1 MGSLLITLLS
11 CVGIRRRTF
20 LKRFSQFSKLHLN
33 DKNKMKATL
42 LLCVILG
49 VIAATAAPTED
60 AGAKI
65 KEGFNSVGEGIKDG
79 FGDAQNAI
87 DDQLG
92 GTCFTSDDCSF
103 YQSCEMASCK
113 ITNTAWIVIAVV
125 AGLLVLG
132 SLACICCCVKK
143 VFCCGN

>member
-1 MGSLLITLLS
+1 M
-11 CVGIRRRTF
+11 
-20 LKRFSQFSKLHLN
+20 
-33 DKNKMKATL
+33 MKATL

-60 AGAKI
+60 AGNKI

-87 DDQLG
+87 NDHLG
-92 GTCFTSDDCSF
+92 GTCLTDDQCSF
-103 YQSCEMASCK
+103 YQSCELPNCK
-113 ITNTAWIVIAVV
+113 VTTWAWIVIAVV

-132 SLACICCCVKK
+132 VISCICCCVKK
-143 VFCCGN
+143 IFCCGN

>member
-1 MGSLLITLLS
+1 MGE
-11 CVGIRRRTF
+11 F
-20 LKRFSQFSKLHLN
+20 PKLHLN
-33 DKNKMKATL
+33 DENKMKATL

-60 AGAKI
+60 AATKI

-79 FGDAQNAI
+79 VSDAKDAI
-87 DDQLG
+87 NDQLG
-92 GTCFTSDDCSF
+92 GTCISSDDCSF

-113 ITNTAWIVIAVV
+113 VTNTAWIVIAVV

-132 SLACICCCVKK
+132 VISCICCCVKRSSAAA
-143 VFCCGN
+143 